1 MTCARRRMVRG
12 ETQYNK
18 MSRFLKEVP
27 LELISTGNKFSGNG
41 KSLTDHADHEE
52 PERKTDYQIARQ
64 AFKTKAFRRPVQQ
77 GKSLWKACRG
87 KAGVWSR

>member
-1 MTCARRRMVRG
+1 MTVTADDPDETGGRAKTLLCRYYKSPERIDYDLCKKTVMVRG

-41 KSLTDHADHEE
+41 KVH
-52 PERKTDYQIARQ
+52 
-64 AFKTKAFRRPVQQ
+64 RP
-77 GKSLWKACRG
+77 RG
-87 KAGVWSR
+87 S